1 MSDKEVTRVECQILE
16 LADVRYAILR
26 EELLERLCRQA
37 GVDCH
42 ARTPGSG
49 EPTDLGVDQAALAR
63 RLTLRR
69 KRAALTQTELARRAG
84 IRVETLNR
92 LERGRTT
99 PDFATI
105 RKLVVAMTQAEAELQ
120 AELQGICDD
129 TKEASHG

>member
-26 EELLERLCRQA
+26 EDLLERLCRQA
-37 GVDCH
+37 DVDWH
-42 ARTPGSG
+42 ARAPGPG
-49 EPTDLGVDQAALAR
+49 ESTDLGVDQAVLAR

-69 KRAALTQTELARRAG
+69 KRAALTQTELAQRAG